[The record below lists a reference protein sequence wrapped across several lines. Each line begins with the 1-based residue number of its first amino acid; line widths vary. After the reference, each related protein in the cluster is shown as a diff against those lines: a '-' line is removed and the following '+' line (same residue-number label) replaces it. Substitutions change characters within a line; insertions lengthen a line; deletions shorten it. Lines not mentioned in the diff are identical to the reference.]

1 MKTIGLIKA
10 ARSLEKGGADF
21 ALICTNT
28 MHKLYDVVQEQIQI
42 PLLHIADATA
52 QAIKSSGMDKIGL
65 LGTPFNG
72 RPPPARRF

>member
-65 LGTPFNG
+65 LGTG
-72 RPPPARRF
+72 RQFCPAV